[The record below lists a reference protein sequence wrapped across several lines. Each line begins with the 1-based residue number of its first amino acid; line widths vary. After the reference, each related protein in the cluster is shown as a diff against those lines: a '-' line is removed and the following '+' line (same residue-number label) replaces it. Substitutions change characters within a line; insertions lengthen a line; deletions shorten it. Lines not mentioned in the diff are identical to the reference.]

1 MLSLTSFLYVDVVA
15 AMILAAWAAVRFPG
29 VRPRSIVGALLL
41 LLLVMAAAQVV
52 PAFIPLLMQMTGGFY
67 VVLIG
72 CVLPVF
78 SLMFLAAGWLLLAI
92 LDSHRGPRGGHRVP
106 LHSRG

>member
-1 MLSLTSFLYVDVVA
+1 MSHLGRLRDTLARQPLSLTTG
-15 AMILAAWAAVRFPG
+15 LA
-29 VRPRSIVGALLL
+29 SLLI
-41 LLLVMAAAQVV
+41 VMAAAQVV